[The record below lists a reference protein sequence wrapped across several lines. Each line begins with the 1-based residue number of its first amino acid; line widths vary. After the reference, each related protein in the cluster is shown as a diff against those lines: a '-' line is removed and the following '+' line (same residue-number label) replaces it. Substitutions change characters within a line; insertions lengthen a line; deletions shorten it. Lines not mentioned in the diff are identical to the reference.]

1 MLTEWRRDLPME
13 DGLEVYLLATM
24 TLPMSGL
31 MEINLLDGGVNDL
44 VDGMGV
50 VMKFLC
56 CPI

>member
-1 MLTEWRRDLPME
+1 MG
-13 DGLEVYLLATM
+13 DGLEAYLLATM
-24 TLPMSGL
+24 TLPTSGDV
-31 MEINLLDGGVNDL
+31 EINLVGGGVNDL